1 MSEFDKKEFSL
12 FFLNCRRGM
21 LELDV
26 ILLNFLDIRYYDLD
40 LQFKKDFYDFLL
52 ESDNNLYSWLVKK
65 KYTNTL
71 KFYNVIEKIIITTN
85 MFDFY

>member
-1 MSEFDKKEFSL
+1 MNDFDKKEFSL

-26 ILLNFLDIRYYDLD
+26 MLLNFLDIRYYELD

-52 ESDNNLYSWLVKK
+52 ESDDNLYSWLVKK

-71 KFYNVIEKIIITTN
+71 KFHNVIEKIIITTN

>member
-26 ILLNFLDIRYYDLD
+26 ILLNFLDVRYYDLD

-52 ESDNNLYSWLVKK
+52 ESDNNLYLWLVKK
-65 KYTNTL
+65 KYNNTSNF
-71 KFYNVIEKIIITTN
+71 FYIIEDVISTTN
-85 MFDFY
+85 MFDLY

>member
-1 MSEFDKKEFSL
+1 MNEFDKKEFSL

-26 ILLNFLDIRYYDLD
+26 ILLNFLDVRYYDLD
-40 LQFKKDFYDFLL
+40 LQFKKNFYDFLL

-65 KYTNTL
+65 NHTNTL

-85 MFDFY
+85 MFDFH

>member
-1 MSEFDKKEFSL
+1 MNEFDKREFSL

-65 KYTNTL
+65 NYTNTL
-71 KFYNVIEKIIITTN
+71 KFHNVIETIIITTN